1 MRRKLEPLA
10 NAPAPALL
18 GSVPAMAVPAT
29 LRRLLNREEVG
40 VATQLFATLSHASSR
55 RTLGIGAVAELVDL
69 SGSPNLALLLD
80 ERNTSFIAYLR
91 FAPTP
96 WRFREFMRMLC
107 PAADERELDA
117 FDAWH
122 TLGQRQETVW
132 RPASRSGL
140 PALRGSKDLPGL
152 RKPSKDCVRLTP
164 RASCPELGVL
174 RSARQEGDVL
184 ARPAC
189 NVTVRW
195 RPSQQ
200 DSVPVQPPVLP
211 PDSEAAVRIAR
222 RESADARDSLAKAL
236 PDGPVARV
244 AADQIKRY
252 VQQRYLELMMVDGM
266 DPNAACARA
275 LREAPQRLEAVRTAC
290 T

>member
-1 MRRKLEPLA
+1 MRRKLEPLL

-40 VATQLFATLSHASSR
+40 VATQLFAALSHASNRS
-55 RTLGIGAVAELVDL
+55 TLGIGAVAELVDL

-80 ERNTSFIAYLR
+80 ERNTSFMAYLR

-122 TLGQRQETVW
+122 TLGQRQEPAR

-140 PALRGSKDLPGL
+140 PALRGSKDLPVP
-152 RKPSKDCVRLTP
+152 RKPSKDRVRLTP
-164 RASCPELGVL
+164 RASCPELGAL
-174 RSARQEGDVL
+174 RSARQNEEL
-184 ARPAC
+184 PRPVG
-189 NVTVRW
+189 NVTVR
-195 RPSQQ
+195 RSQQ
-200 DSVPVQPPVLP
+200 DSVQPPVRP
-211 PDSEAAVRIAR
+211 PESEAAVRMAR
-222 RESADARDSLAKAL
+222 RESADAGDSSAKAL
-236 PDGPVARV
+236 PDGPVARA
-244 AADQIKRY
+244 AADQIKQY

-275 LREAPQRLEAVRTAC
+275 LREAPQRLEAARTAG